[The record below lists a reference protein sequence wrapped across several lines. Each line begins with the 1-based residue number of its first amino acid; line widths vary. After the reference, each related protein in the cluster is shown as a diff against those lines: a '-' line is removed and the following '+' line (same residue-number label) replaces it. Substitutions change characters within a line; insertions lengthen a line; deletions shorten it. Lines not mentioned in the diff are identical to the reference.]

1 MLLLDLCI
9 GYIEKMTKL
18 DYDYGY
24 VKLTKTCEDRDWKV
38 EKIGAVNKLVYQAKV
53 IFLEANKRKF
63 RILRCV
69 FRR

>member
-1 MLLLDLCI
+1 MLLLGLCI

-53 IFLEANKRKF
+53 IGDRFNEICISSIKKK
-63 RILRCV
+63 
-69 FRR
+69 